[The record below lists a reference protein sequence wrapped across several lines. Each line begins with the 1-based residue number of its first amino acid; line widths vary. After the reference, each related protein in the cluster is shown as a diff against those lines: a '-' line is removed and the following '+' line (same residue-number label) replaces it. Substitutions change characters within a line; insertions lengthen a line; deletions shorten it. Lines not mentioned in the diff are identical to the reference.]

1 MHGNG
6 PALAVHFLLVQTTK
20 SIVPSPHP
28 NVGFESQSMWRPYR
42 LGCSRWVP
50 DRVANY
56 EPQKE
61 PDPSEQLPI
70 VLQSTFRCRRTL
82 MMRAP
87 AMCGPPDPGRL
98 ELFEGPIQRGR
109 ISNGRGGRIALPS
122 LSGTSFN
129 SCLETMRPQL
139 RRWRILGLPG

>member
-1 MHGNG
+1 
-6 PALAVHFLLVQTTK
+6 
-20 SIVPSPHP
+20 
-28 NVGFESQSMWRPYR
+28 MWRPFR

-70 VLQSTFRCRRTL
+70 VLQSTFRSRRTL
-82 MMRAP
+82 MMCAP

-98 ELFEGPIQRGR
+98 GLFEGPYQRGR
-109 ISNGRGGRIALPS
+109 ISKW
-122 LSGTSFN
+122 
-129 SCLETMRPQL
+129 EEVE
-139 RRWRILGLPG
+139 GLPFRPCQGRVLTRALR